1 MKKAFFI
8 WILISF
14 FSCEKQQEKGTLYV
28 QYPNKNI
35 ELKNGV
41 LFYKRAPFSGILTSF
56 NEVNKTNDISEYL
69 NGKKEGEEL
78 KKYLNNTIAEQR
90 YYKKGLK
97 TGIHKAWWEDG
108 SQKFLYHFNNKGEY
122 DGNVKIWYANGQLYK
137 DFNYK
142 KGKESGSQKMWQGDG
157 KLRANFVTK
166 NGERFG
172 LIGLKKCY
180 SVNTKNEEYK

>member
-1 MKKAFFI
+1 MKKLFFI
-8 WILISF
+8 WLCVSF
-14 FSCEKQQEKGTLYV
+14 FSCGENPEKIALKI
-28 QYPNKNI
+28 QYPNNNI

-41 LFYKRAPFSGILTSF
+41 LFYKGVPFSGTIISY
-56 NEVNKTNDISEYL
+56 NEVNKTNDSAQYL

-78 KKYLNNTIAEQR
+78 KKYLNGSLAEQR
-90 YYKKGLK
+90 FYEKGLK
-97 TGIHKAWWEDG
+97 SGIHKAWWENG
-108 SQKFLYHFNNKGEY
+108 NQKFIYHFNTKGEY
-122 DGNVKIWYANGQLYK
+122 NGNVKIWYKNGQLYK

-142 KGKESGSQKMWQGDG
+142 EGKESGSQKMWQGDG

-180 SVNTKNEEYK
+180 SVNVKDESFK